1 MSLVTTNGIDY
12 NHSNIA
18 IGENMVRTPPK
29 TKRNLLIVLLI
40 CSPWFVCQVWIQVSA
55 PNEVWTTMPTCPTD
69 SQNCVHLGGGSSQYE
84 VPDDMSSQLQSNAT
98 TVWLSLLEWVE
109 ENDVETLHKE
119 TNGTSDYYVHLVQKT
134 SFWRFPD
141 DLVVRIT
148 PSETGDSSQALSGSV
163 IEIHSQSRLG
173 QDDLGENTRR
183 LEALHSHLNDAES
196 IWD

>member
-1 MSLVTTNGIDY
+1 MKSFTIILD
-12 NHSNIA
+12 IA
-18 IGENMVRTPPK
+18 CGENMVRSPPK

-40 CSPWFVCQVWIQVSA
+40 CAPWFACQVWIQVSA

-84 VPDDMSSQLQSNAT
+84 VPNEMSSELQSNAT
-98 TVWLSLLEWVE
+98 TVWLSLLDWVE

-173 QDDLGENTRR
+173 QDDMGENTRR
-183 LEALHSHLNDAES
+183 LEALHSHLSDAES

>member
-12 NHSNIA
+12 NHSRFTT
-18 IGENMVRTPPK
+18 GEKMVRSPPK

-40 CSPWFVCQVWIQVSA
+40 CAPWFACQVWIQVSA

-84 VPDDMSSQLQSNAT
+84 VPNEMSSELQSNAT
-98 TVWLSLLEWVE
+98 TVWLSLLDWVE

-173 QDDLGENTRR
+173 QDDMGENTRR
-183 LEALHSHLNDAES
+183 LEALHSHLSDAES

>member
-1 MSLVTTNGIDY
+1 MESITIILI
-12 NHSNIA
+12 IA

-29 TKRNLLIVLLI
+29 TKRNLVIVLLI

-55 PNEVWTTMPTCPTD
+55 PNEVWTSMPTCPSD
-69 SQNCVHLGGGSSQYE
+69 SQNCVHLGGDSSQYE
-84 VPDDMSSQLQSNAT
+84 VPDDLSSELQSNAT

-109 ENDVETLHKE
+109 ENNVETLHKE
-119 TNGTSDYYVHLVQKT
+119 TNGTSDYYVHLVQRT

-148 PSETGDSSQALSGSV
+148 PSVTGDSSQALSGSV

-173 QDDLGENTRR
+173 QDDMGENTRR
-183 LEALHSHLNDAES
+183 LEALHSHLSDAES

>member
-1 MSLVTTNGIDY
+1 MESITIILI
-12 NHSNIA
+12 IA

-40 CSPWFVCQVWIQVSA
+40 CSPWFACQVWIQVSA

-84 VPDDMSSQLQSNAT
+84 VPNEMSSELQSNAT
-98 TVWLSLLEWVE
+98 TVWLSLLDWVE

-173 QDDLGENTRR
+173 QDDMGENTRR
-183 LEALHSHLNDAES
+183 LEALHSHLSDAES

>member
-1 MSLVTTNGIDY
+1 
-12 NHSNIA
+12 
-18 IGENMVRTPPK
+18 MVKPPPK

-55 PNEVWTTMPTCPTD
+55 PNEVWTSMPTCPTD
-69 SQNCVHLGGGSSQYE
+69 SQNCVHLGGGSSQFE
-84 VPDDMSSQLQSNAT
+84 IPDDMSNELQSNAT

-119 TNGTSDYYVHLVQKT
+119 TNGTSDYYVHLVQRT

-148 PSETGDSSQALSGSV
+148 PSVTGDSSQALSGSV

-183 LEALHSHLNDAES
+183 LEALHSHLSDAES

>member
-1 MSLVTTNGIDY
+1 
-12 NHSNIA
+12 
-18 IGENMVRTPPK
+18 MVKSPPK
-29 TKRNLLIVLLI
+29 TKRNLLIVLLL

-55 PNEVWTTMPTCPTD
+55 PNEVWTSMPTCPTG
-69 SQNCVHLGGGSSQYE
+69 SQNCVHLGGGTSQYGS
-84 VPDDMSSQLQSNAT
+84 PINMSSELQSNAT
-98 TVWLSLLEWVE
+98 TVWLSLLEWVDS
-109 ENDVETLHKE
+109 NDIETLHKE
-119 TNGTSDYYVHLVQKT
+119 TNGTSDYYVHLVQRT

-148 PSETGDSSQALSGSV
+148 QNENGDAGQSLSGSV

-183 LEALHSHLNDAES
+183 LEALHSHLSDAES

>member
-1 MSLVTTNGIDY
+1 
-12 NHSNIA
+12 
-18 IGENMVRTPPK
+18 MVKPPPK

-40 CSPWFVCQVWIQVSA
+40 CSPWFMCQVWIQVSA
-55 PNEVWTTMPTCPTD
+55 PNEVWTTMPICPTD

-84 VPDDMSSQLQSNAT
+84 VPDDMSNELQSNAT
-98 TVWLSLLEWVE
+98 TVWLSLLEWVDD
-109 ENDVETLHKE
+109 NHIETLHKE
-119 TNGTSDYYVHLVQKT
+119 TNGTSDYYVHLVQRT

-148 PSETGDSSQALSGSV
+148 PSDTGDSSQALSGSV

-173 QDDLGENTRR
+173 QDDLGENTQR
-183 LEALHSHLNDAES
+183 LEALHSHLSDAES

>member
-1 MSLVTTNGIDY
+1 MESFTIILD
-12 NHSNIA
+12 IA
-18 IGENMVRTPPK
+18 CGENMVRSPPK

-40 CSPWFVCQVWIQVSA
+40 CSPWFACQVWIQVSA
-55 PNEVWTTMPTCPTD
+55 PNEVWTTMPTCPSD
-69 SQNCVHLGGGSSQYE
+69 SQNCVHLGGGTSQYE
-84 VPDDMSSQLQSNAT
+84 IPDGMSSELQSNAT

-109 ENDVETLHKE
+109 ENNVETLHKE

-141 DLVVRIT
+141 DLVVRII
-148 PSETGDSSQALSGSV
+148 PSETGDASQALSGSV

-173 QDDLGENTRR
+173 QDDMGENTRR
-183 LEALHSHLNDAES
+183 LEALHSHLSDAES

>member
-1 MSLVTTNGIDY
+1 MESITIILI
-12 NHSNIA
+12 IA
-18 IGENMVRTPPK
+18 IGENMVRPPPK

-84 VPDDMSSQLQSNAT
+84 VPDDMSDELQSNAT

-173 QDDLGENTRR
+173 QDDVGENNRR
-183 LEALHSHLNDAES
+183 LEALHSHLSDAES

>member
-1 MSLVTTNGIDY
+1 MESITIILI
-12 NHSNIA
+12 IA

-69 SQNCVHLGGGSSQYE
+69 SQNCVHLGGGTSQYE
-84 VPDDMSSQLQSNAT
+84 IPDDMSSELQSNAT

-109 ENDVETLHKE
+109 ENNVETLHTQ
-119 TNGTSDYYVHLVQKT
+119 TNGTSDYYVHLVQRT

-148 PSETGDSSQALSGSV
+148 PSVTGDPSQELSGSV

-173 QDDLGENTRR
+173 QDDMGENTRR
-183 LEALHSHLNDAES
+183 LEALHSHLSDAES
-196 IWD
+196 IWDQ

>member
-1 MSLVTTNGIDY
+1 MESITIILI
-12 NHSNIA
+12 IA

-29 TKRNLLIVLLI
+29 IKRNLLIVLLI

-69 SQNCVHLGGGSSQYE
+69 SQNCVHLGGGTSQYE
-84 VPDDMSSQLQSNAT
+84 IPDDMSSELQSNAT

-109 ENDVETLHKE
+109 ENNVETLHTQ
-119 TNGTSDYYVHLVQKT
+119 TNGTSDYYVHLVQRT

-148 PSETGDSSQALSGSV
+148 PSDIGDSSQALSGSV

-173 QDDLGENTRR
+173 QDDMGENTRR
-183 LEALHSHLNDAES
+183 LEALHSHLSDAES

>member
-1 MSLVTTNGIDY
+1 MESFTIILD
-12 NHSNIA
+12 IA
-18 IGENMVRTPPK
+18 CGENMVRSPPK

-40 CSPWFVCQVWIQVSA
+40 CSPWFACQVWIQVSA
-55 PNEVWTTMPTCPTD
+55 PNEVWTTMPTCPSD
-69 SQNCVHLGGGSSQYE
+69 SQNCVHLGGGTSQYE
-84 VPDDMSSQLQSNAT
+84 IPDGMSSELQSNAT

-109 ENDVETLHKE
+109 ENNVETLHKE
-119 TNGTSDYYVHLVQKT
+119 INGTSDYYVHLVQKT

-148 PSETGDSSQALSGSV
+148 PSETGDASQALSGSV

-173 QDDLGENTRR
+173 QDDMGENTRR
-183 LEALHSHLNDAES
+183 LEALHSHLSDAES

>member
-1 MSLVTTNGIDY
+1 MESFTIILD
-12 NHSNIA
+12 IA
-18 IGENMVRTPPK
+18 CGEKMVRSPPK

-40 CSPWFVCQVWIQVSA
+40 CAPWFACQVWIQVSA

-69 SQNCVHLGGGSSQYE
+69 SQNCVHLGGGTSQYE
-84 VPDDMSSQLQSNAT
+84 IPDDMSSELQSNAT

-109 ENDVETLHKE
+109 ENNVETLHTQ
-119 TNGTSDYYVHLVQKT
+119 TNGTSDYYVHLVQRT

-148 PSETGDSSQALSGSV
+148 PSVNGDSSQELSGSV

-173 QDDLGENTRR
+173 QDDMGENTRR
-183 LEALHSHLNDAES
+183 LEALHSHLLVA
-196 IWD
+196 

>member
-1 MSLVTTNGIDY
+1 
-12 NHSNIA
+12 
-18 IGENMVRTPPK
+18 MVKPPPK

-55 PNEVWTTMPTCPTD
+55 PNEVWTSMPTCPSN
-69 SQNCVHLGGGSSQYE
+69 SQNCVHLGGGSSQFE
-84 VPDDMSSQLQSNAT
+84 IPDGMSSELQSNAT
-98 TVWLSLLEWVE
+98 TVWLSLLEWVD
-109 ENDVETLHKE
+109 ENDVETLHKK
-119 TNGTSDYYVHLVQKT
+119 TNGTSDYYIHLVQST

-148 PSETGDSSQALSGSV
+148 QNENGDPSQALSGSV

-183 LEALHSHLNDAES
+183 LEALHSHLSDAES

>member
-1 MSLVTTNGIDY
+1 MESFTIILD
-12 NHSNIA
+12 IA
-18 IGENMVRTPPK
+18 CGENMVRSPPK

-40 CSPWFVCQVWIQVSA
+40 CAPWFACQVWIQVSA
-55 PNEVWTTMPTCPTD
+55 PNEVWTTMPTCPSD
-69 SQNCVHLGGGSSQYE
+69 SQNCVHLGGGTSQYE
-84 VPDDMSSQLQSNAT
+84 IPDGMSSELQSNAT

-109 ENDVETLHKE
+109 ENNVETLHKE

-148 PSETGDSSQALSGSV
+148 PSETGDASQALSGSV

-173 QDDLGENTRR
+173 QDDMGENTRR
-183 LEALHSHLNDAES
+183 LEALHSHLSDAES

>member
-1 MSLVTTNGIDY
+1 MESITIILI
-12 NHSNIA
+12 IA

-69 SQNCVHLGGGSSQYE
+69 SQNCVHLGGGTSQYE
-84 VPDDMSSQLQSNAT
+84 IPDDMSSELQSNAT

-109 ENDVETLHKE
+109 ENNVETLHTQ
-119 TNGTSDYYVHLVQKT
+119 TNGTSDYYVHLVQRT

-148 PSETGDSSQALSGSV
+148 PSDIGDSSQALSGSV

-173 QDDLGENTRR
+173 QDDMGENTRR
-183 LEALHSHLNDAES
+183 LEALHSHLLVA
-196 IWD
+196 

>member
-1 MSLVTTNGIDY
+1 
-12 NHSNIA
+12 
-18 IGENMVRTPPK
+18 MVKPPPK

-55 PNEVWTTMPTCPTD
+55 TNEVWTSMPTCPSN
-69 SQNCVHLGGGSSQYE
+69 SQNCVHLGGGSSQFE
-84 VPDDMSSQLQSNAT
+84 IPDGMSSELQSNAT
-98 TVWLSLLEWVE
+98 TVWLSLLEWVDA
-109 ENDVETLHKE
+109 NDVETLHKK
-119 TNGTSDYYVHLVQKT
+119 TNGTSDYYIHLVQMT

-148 PSETGDSSQALSGSV
+148 QNENGDPSQALSGSV

-183 LEALHSHLNDAES
+183 LEALHSHLSDAES

>member
-1 MSLVTTNGIDY
+1 MESFTIILD
-12 NHSNIA
+12 IA
-18 IGENMVRTPPK
+18 CGENMVRSPPK

-40 CSPWFVCQVWIQVSA
+40 CAPWFACQVWIQVSA

-69 SQNCVHLGGGSSQYE
+69 SQNCVHLGGGTSQYE
-84 VPDDMSSQLQSNAT
+84 IPDGMSSELQSNAT
-98 TVWLSLLEWVE
+98 TVWLSLLDWVE

-173 QDDLGENTRR
+173 QDDMGENTRR
-183 LEALHSHLNDAES
+183 LEALHSHLSDAES

>member
-12 NHSNIA
+12 NHSRFT
-18 IGENMVRTPPK
+18 IGEKMVRSPPK

-40 CSPWFVCQVWIQVSA
+40 CAPWFACQVWIQVSA

-84 VPDDMSSQLQSNAT
+84 VPNEMSSELQSNAT
-98 TVWLSLLEWVE
+98 TVWLSLLDWVE

-173 QDDLGENTRR
+173 QDDMGENTRR
-183 LEALHSHLNDAES
+183 LEALHSHLSDAES